1 MSTNEEGTPAQ
12 TKWAKVTTP
21 LQYLALTHKQLLVF
35 YGSVIT
41 VGTVTQR
48 PFLAS
53 IALVLAGLPQ
63 LSMLVLSVV
72 DREALKALGE
82 DASQRKAVAEG
93 EAKPETAGSVAS
105 NQLQSGAVPGG
116 GKELPADTTAA
127 QSGSGLPHPEAAEG

>member
-1 MSTNEEGTPAQ
+1 MSTKEEGGQP
-12 TKWAKVTTP
+12 KWVNVTTP

-48 PFLAS
+48 PVLAG

-63 LSMLVLSVV
+63 LSMLLLSVI

-82 DASQRKAVAEG
+82 DASRGIAAPEGGTKPEG
-93 EAKPETAGSVAS
+93 ESLPPPGPPATPME
-105 NQLQSGAVPGG
+105 PGG
-116 GKELPADTTAA
+116 DEPLPAGAGT
-127 QSGSGLPHPEAAEG
+127 EAAGEVR